1 MISRV
6 KINIEI
12 QIYLGKKVIFMK
24 KNFFGKKTIV
34 LLVFAIFFAISCGGK
49 HPAVKNF
56 EKEMSILQSGDIE
69 KMPNV
74 KSNEEFKKLNEDTF
88 ETLKNGYKKIT
99 YKVNKVETDKNTAK
113 INVTMKSPDLTNLVQ
128 DALQKIMSTSPNEMA
143 GKSQEELNKMGE
155 KIMVDLIKEKLSSS
169 NAKYREKTFDV
180 IYKKDGSEWTIDPTE
195 NSEFFD
201 MTTFGMLST
210 K

>member
-1 MISRV
+1 
-6 KINIEI
+6 
-12 QIYLGKKVIFMK
+12 
-24 KNFFGKKTIV
+24 
-34 LLVFAIFFAISCGGK
+34 
-49 HPAVKNF
+49 
-56 EKEMSILQSGDIE
+56 MSILQSGDIK

-128 DALQKIMSTSPNEMA
+128 DALQKIMSTSPNEMV
-143 GKSQEELNKMGE
+143 GKSQEELNKIGE

>member
-1 MISRV
+1 
-6 KINIEI
+6 
-12 QIYLGKKVIFMK
+12 MK
-24 KNFFGKKTIV
+24 KNFFGKKTVV
-34 LLVFAIFFAISCGGK
+34 LLIFAIFFAISCGGK

-113 INVTMKSPDLTNLVQ
+113 IQ
-128 DALQKIMSTSPNEMA
+128 DALQKIMSTSPNEMV
-143 GKSQEELNKMGE
+143 GKSQEELNKIGE

-180 IYKKDGSEWTIDPTE
+180 IYKKDGSEWTIDPTA

-201 MTTFGMLST
+201 MTTFGMLSG

>member
-1 MISRV
+1 
-6 KINIEI
+6 
-12 QIYLGKKVIFMK
+12 
-24 KNFFGKKTIV
+24 
-34 LLVFAIFFAISCGGK
+34 
-49 HPAVKNF
+49 
-56 EKEMSILQSGDIE
+56 MSILQSGNIE

-88 ETLKNGYKKIT
+88 ETLKNAYKKVT

-113 INVTMKSPDLTNLVQ
+113 INVTMKSPDLSNLVQ
-128 DALQKIMSTSPNEMA
+128 DALQKIMSTSPSEMA

-155 KIMVDLIKEKLSSS
+155 KIMVDLIKEKLSGS
-169 NAKYREKTFDV
+169 NTKYREKTFDV
-180 IYKKDGSEWTIDPTE
+180 IYKKQGSEWTIDPAA

>member
-1 MISRV
+1 
-6 KINIEI
+6 
-12 QIYLGKKVIFMK
+12 MK
-24 KNFFGKKTIV
+24 KNFFGKKTVV
-34 LLVFAIFFAISCGGK
+34 LLIFAIFFAISCGGK

-99 YKVNKVETDKNTAK
+99 YKVNKVETDKNIAK

-128 DALQKIMSTSPNEMA
+128 DALQKIMSTSPNEMV
-143 GKSQEELNKMGE
+143 GKSQEELNKIGE

-180 IYKKDGSEWTIDPTE
+180 IYKKDGSEWTIDPTA

-201 MTTFGMLST
+201 MTTFGMLSG